1 MHIHLKIGSSL
12 RERLPQFPRGE
23 GDLEIPGR
31 PAASAET
38 ESATVADVIA
48 LLGLQEKDVNLM
60 YRNHELVAPS
70 ARLRDGDRLAL
81 FPPNFIHFSQFYLKR
96 EQR

>member
-1 MHIHLKIGSSL
+1 MRIHLKIGSSL
-12 RERLPQFPRGE
+12 RERLPQFARGE
-23 GDLEIPGR
+23 GELEIPGR
-31 PAASAET
+31 AGASAET
-38 ESATVADVIA
+38 ESATVADILVM
-48 LLGLQEKDVNLM
+48 LGLEEEDVNLM

-96 EQR
+96 KQQ

>member
-23 GDLEIPGR
+23 GELEIPGR
-31 PAASAET
+31 AAASAET

-48 LLGLQEKDVNLM
+48 LLGLQEKDVNLI
-60 YRNHELVAPS
+60 YRDHVLVTPS
-70 ARLRDGDRLAL
+70 ARLRDGNRLAL

-96 EQR
+96 EQQ